1 MTPGDPLHRDPRNE
15 SENPEMSDKIDPI
28 YFYLILLQNTLVRN
42 HGIPSR
48 DSCHHP
54 RVRQTRVQVLPR
66 IQPCSKDHSPEPMDH
81 PARDVKRGDPTR
93 PDGLSERKRRMVQC
107 DERGI
112 YVTPDWV

>member
-28 YFYLILLQNTLVRN
+28 YFYLILRN

-48 DSCHHP
+48 DSRHHP

-66 IQPCSKDHSPEPMDH
+66 IQPCSKDHPPEPMAD
-81 PARDVKRGDPTR
+81 PARDAQRESERGDPTR
-93 PDGLSERKRRMVQC
+93 SDGLPERKRRMVPC

-112 YVTPDWV
+112 YVAPDRV